1 MTSSEATITISSE
14 VSITIS
20 SEVTTTISSEVNVT
34 ISCEVN
40 IEAFSEA
47 ITTTF
52 YEVNVKFSISSE
64 VNSLKDSSTTT
75 IEYMDE
81 ISTLPEAS
89 IFTWM
94 SLMLMMNS
102 HWTSV
107 RSLTGPGLATHRHV
121 LFPKQLE
128 QVSSLKNLKN
138 QVEQGGNNNFVKLV
152 HSQVHV
158 FNVIYLNI
166 EPGKLI

>member
-1 MTSSEATITISSE
+1 MTSPEATITISSE
-14 VSITIS
+14 VTIMIS
-20 SEVTTTISSEVNVT
+20 SEVTTT

-89 IFTWM
+89 IFTWT

-107 RSLTGPGLATHRHV
+107 LSLTGPGLATHRHV
-121 LFPKQLE
+121 LFPK
-128 QVSSLKNLKN
+128 
-138 QVEQGGNNNFVKLV
+138 
-152 HSQVHV
+152 
-158 FNVIYLNI
+158 
-166 EPGKLI
+166 